1 MSHKYTRNQFHLF
14 LVPFF
19 SPFRLSLVVA
29 PWSLAAA
36 GWLSCRNRR
45 KATGK
50 VQTSDFREGAGR
62 ETGRGRQ
69 GGTRGACLPGA
80 CCWLLLCCG
89 RLLPRDGT
97 STPARARR
105 GAART
110 SGAGLCR
117 CAATERRRSGARR
130 GDAAPLRSHRAGQ
143 PEPGTESRRPTGG
156 GRRRRRPSGTAVLGL
171 RRCGGELE
179 DLLRRVLCESPAPP
193 GRVWWNSGLS

>member
-36 GWLSCRNRR
+36 SWLSCRNRR

-69 GGTRGACLPGA
+69 GGTRGAYLPGA
-80 CCWLLLCCG
+80 CCCAAGACYL
-89 RLLPRDGT
+89 GT

-110 SGAGLCR
+110 SGAGLRR

-130 GDAAPLRSHRAGQ
+130 GGAA
-143 PEPGTESRRPTGG
+143 
-156 GRRRRRPSGTAVLGL
+156 L
-171 RRCGGELE
+171 RRCGATELANRSRGRSHRGQRAAAVAGGGRAG
-179 DLLRRVLCESPAPP
+179 LLC
-193 GRVWWNSGLS
+193 

>member
-36 GWLSCRNRR
+36 SWLSCRNRR

-89 RLLPRDGT
+89 RLLPRDAGADAQGRSAHERGGAT
-97 STPARARR
+97 SLRRYGKAQER
-105 GAART
+105 GAQ
-110 SGAGLCR
+110 G
-117 CAATERRRSGARR
+117 R
-130 GDAAPLRSHRAGQ
+130 GGAAPLRSHRAEQ

-156 GRRRRRPSGTAVLGL
+156 GRRPVAGGGRAGL
-171 RRCGGELE
+171 
-179 DLLRRVLCESPAPP
+179 LC
-193 GRVWWNSGLS
+193 